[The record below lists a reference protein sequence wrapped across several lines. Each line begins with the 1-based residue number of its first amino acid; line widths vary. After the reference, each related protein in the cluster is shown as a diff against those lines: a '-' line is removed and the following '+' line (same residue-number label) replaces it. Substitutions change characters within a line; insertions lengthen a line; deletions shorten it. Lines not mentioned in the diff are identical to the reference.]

1 MPRGRAGAAL
11 WAGIGLAVAAV
22 AYLLLALVVGRQV
35 PTAAS
40 VEGIDV
46 GGLSREEA
54 VAGLERQLAGAATAP
69 IVVSLGSTGRSVSIR
84 PADAGLALDIPG
96 TLDGVAGF
104 SLNPVSVWQHLT
116 GTMDR
121 RVLTTVDDPRLTAA
135 VTAVVRGAET
145 APRDGAVSF
154 ANGTATG
161 VAAVTGVTV
170 PVDPLVRHVAAAYP
184 RSTAVTAEVTL
195 TPPSVTQ
202 DEVEAALTSFARPAM
217 SGPVTLVAGTATTTL
232 APDRFG
238 TALSMAPAA
247 EGGLSPVVDK
257 AKLGAL
263 VAEALGG
270 VLPRAQD
277 ARVVIENNAPKVLPS
292 VEGVGVDPA
301 AAADVVATAL
311 AAPDRTARL
320 ATTTSTPAL
329 TTDAAQALGVKE
341 LVASF
346 DSRFPYNPSRT
357 ANLVAASNAINGT
370 LLKPGETF
378 SLNGI
383 LGERTEAKGYREGY
397 VIESGRLVKG
407 VGGGISQ
414 VSTVVYNLAWFSG
427 ATLVEHTPHTFYIS
441 RYPEGRE
448 ATVYWPTVDN
458 TFTNST
464 PHAMLIQMWVA
475 DSQVHGRVWSTKVY
489 DVEAVKGPRTNV
501 RPGKTISD
509 NNVTCVPQPEIVP
522 GFDVTVA
529 RIIRQGGAEV
539 RRESY
544 STHYQPEDRVVCT
557 NPNHQN

>member
-54 VAGLERQLAGAATAP
+54 VAGLEQQLAGAATAP

-96 TLDGVAGF
+96 TLDGVAGI

-135 VTAVVRGAET
+135 VTAVVREAEV

-154 ANGTATG
+154 ANGRATG

-170 PVDPLVRHVAAAYP
+170 PVDPLVRQVAAAYP
-184 RSTAVTAEVTL
+184 RSTAVIAEVTL

-311 AAPDRTARL
+311 TAPDRTARL

-357 ANLVAASNAINGT
+357 ANLVTASNTINGT

-501 RPGKTISD
+501 QPGKTISD

-522 GFDVTVA
+522 GFDVTVT

-539 RRESY
+539 KREQY
-544 STHYQPEDRVVCT
+544 STSYQPEDRVVCT
-557 NPNHQN
+557 NPNHQS

>member
-11 WAGIGLAVAAV
+11 WAGIGLAVAAG

-54 VAGLERQLAGAATAP
+54 VAGLDRQLAGAATAP

-116 GTMDR
+116 GTVDR

-170 PVDPLVRHVAAAYP
+170 PVDPLVRQVAAAYP
-184 RSTAVTAEVTL
+184 RSTAVSAEVTL

-202 DEVEAALTSFARPAM
+202 EEVEAALTSFARPAM

-292 VEGVGVDPA
+292 VEGIGVDPA

-311 AAPDRTARL
+311 TAPDRTARL

-357 ANLVAASNAINGT
+357 ANLVTASNTINGT

-509 NNVTCVPQPEIVP
+509 NKVTCVPQPEIVP

-529 RIIRQGGAEV
+529 RIIKQGGAEV
-539 RRESY
+539 KREQY
-544 STHYQPEDRVVCT
+544 STSYQPEDRVVCT
-557 NPNHQN
+557 NPNHQS